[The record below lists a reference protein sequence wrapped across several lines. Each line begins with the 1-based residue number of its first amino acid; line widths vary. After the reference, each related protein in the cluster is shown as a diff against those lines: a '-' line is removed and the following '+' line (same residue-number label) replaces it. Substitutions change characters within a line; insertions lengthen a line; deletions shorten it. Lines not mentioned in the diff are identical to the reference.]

1 MSKIKEEWK
10 EHPSGLIVSNL
21 GQVFVPKS
29 HSNEEHF
36 TYGYPNSDG
45 YLRVV
50 RNKKQYYVHRL
61 VAECFLPNPDNLP
74 EVNHKS
80 EVKTQNSVDN
90 LEWCDRSYN
99 NTYGTR
105 IERVSIKL
113 TNRQYQSKPVLQYDL
128 EGNFI
133 KEWKSIM
140 ECGRNGFS
148 DGNISSCCQGKRKKH
163 KGFIWKY
170 KN

>member
-1 MSKIKEEWK
+1 MKYLLKEVWR
-10 EHPSGLIVSNL
+10 EHKSGLIVSNL

-29 HSNEEHF
+29 GTHPEHF
-36 TYGYPNSDG
+36 TFGCLNKYG
-45 YLRVV
+45 YLRVIKN
-50 RNKKQYYVHRL
+50 RKQYYVHRL

-105 IERVSIKL
+105 IEKTL
-113 TNRQYQSKPVLQYDL
+113 KPVLQFDL

-133 KEWKSIM
+133 KEWKSAM
-140 ECGRNGFS
+140 ECGRNGFNHKGVS
-148 DGNISSCCQGKRKKH
+148 MCCKGKLKTYKGYIWKH
-163 KGFIWKY
+163 KKEGV
-170 KN
+170 

>member
-1 MSKIKEEWK
+1 MTKIKEEWK
-10 EHPSGLIVSNL
+10 EHPSGLVVSNL

-29 HSNEEHF
+29 GKNPEHF
-36 TYGYPNSDG
+36 TYGCPNTHG
-45 YLRVV
+45 YLMVGI
-50 RNKKQYYVHRL
+50 NKKLYLVHRL

-99 NTYGTR
+99 VNFGTR
-105 IERVSIKL
+105 TERM
-113 TNRQYQSKPVLQYDL
+113 SKPVLQYDL

-133 KEWKSIM
+133 KEWKSIV
-140 ECGRNGFS
+140 ECGRNGFIFQH
-148 DGNISSCCQGKRKKH
+148 ISACCKGRLKKH

-170 KN
+170 K